1 MDTTAACSA
10 PARASRSRC
19 PRATTPRAS
28 PTATPPPLPPRAAA
42 RRRRLQSAGV
52 GGFDVG
58 DFVFRADLTI
68 RSDPAS
74 AWYACVC
81 AQTPPALPPSPP
93 PPSPPPSP
101 ASPDPSPPPM
111 PPPFPPPPEGVRMT
125 EIEQAITEFN
135 VTNYT
140 TNYSVAAILTAQM
153 PELHAN
159 ISTMVANITTVDGTV
174 VDLSALWDANFS
186 ISTTER
192 RLELA
197 DTCIVTQVTK
207 LHVRIVFNETVESTK
222 VNEMMVNDWDSY
234 ITYRYILV
242 PCAPPK
248 YVTHEEV
255 LLPPPSPPSPPPPLL
270 SLCAAHGLEE
280 IECRDNVVVAGRRL
294 SHPLDGPDAEAIGC
308 VLPSPPSPPP
318 TCEYVRT
325 PYYDRYL
332 NEKWGNRLPK
342 DAPNNIYLNDKIFV
356 HWGGRNGA
364 PYGGVDLEW
373 NRTTG
378 ESDWEKLSDGERVG
392 HAFSF
397 HFNHSVSCEEIG
409 MYPVHDKDVCQT
421 AFDQTGLP
429 PHKINNGN
437 PANADF
443 DHIGPDD
450 DPNTLQISD
459 DGGYLI
465 YAADNAAQYAWSP
478 IVQEHSHEWIFVSY
492 YSSGDVVRSTKEQD
506 TYGMMGGDRFER
518 GCQLV
523 SGFPKRWAPCQCWA
537 LEHDFYGTPRLIY
550 NDETNNGVDD
560 TLESGTSFRQD
571 PMSSPWEY
579 KPALVSYC
587 SKTPG
592 VCQGLPAA
600 DPSPPPPPLAPEAL
614 RHPSCYS
621 ELTEEPNTHR
631 ICKCSDHPAPPPPP
645 SAAPQT
651 PPPAPAPPGFWHC
664 TEHATEAA
672 ARLAVH
678 EARQASPGA
687 LILQADD
694 FDVCVQTRAESHWRY
709 DADNPDPS
717 DPRHLPYFG
726 HVLLDRLDGSVVVNE
741 NCAQPH
747 QRDYNSNR
755 RRLADAWEPK
765 YRDGLF
771 FDQMVYNGN
780 RNFTQLADGSTQW
793 YHEPAAPAQDFL
805 YGKWMCV
812 PQDHPT
818 PPPSPPLPPPPPLPP
833 HHVAAFATQVNVGLL
848 ASATDADATLAQGA
862 IMTAIADAVHAVDAT
877 AQVQFFQ
884 QTSDGNGRR
893 LSESDVEATIIV
905 TGSTY
910 PGENSWKLECTNG
923 FSLFSGNGPYTGGNP
938 YTGTHSVPACT
949 TCTLYLYD
957 SYSDGWN
964 GNTWSAT
971 GWSAE
976 TYTMDVGQ
984 IRRGDRSHPSARGA
998 VLPAAPVAAAPP
1010 ALPAV
1015 AAAAAAAVALP
1026 AQRGAAAATLPARRG
1041 TPAAAALTAAPQ
1053 ARVRLRRQLQRRR
1066 VRHRAHDAD
1075 QLPRRG
1081 RDRDLHPGADG
1092 RARGGHRGRP
1102 RNRQGRHRRRRPVLR
1117 GRLWHGLQAR
1127 LRRRAAALATATAT
1141 PVVAHSRAAAE
1152 PAASA
1157 NCAALAGAAAARGAV
1172 DHRTQ
1177 QHVPRVELRSRVL
1190 PGPRRQPP
1198 VRLGR
1203 LCRPAGGGGHAAEA
1217 QRRHPGRA
1225 DACGQGQP

>member
-1 MDTTAACSA
+1 M
-10 PARASRSRC
+10 
-19 PRATTPRAS
+19 
-28 PTATPPPLPPRAAA
+28 
-42 RRRRLQSAGV
+42 
-52 GGFDVG
+52 
-58 DFVFRADLTI
+58 
-68 RSDPAS
+68 
-74 AWYACVC
+74 
-81 AQTPPALPPSPP
+81 
-93 PPSPPPSP
+93 
-101 ASPDPSPPPM
+101 
-111 PPPFPPPPEGVRMT
+111 
-125 EIEQAITEFN
+125 
-135 VTNYT
+135 
-140 TNYSVAAILTAQM
+140 
-153 PELHAN
+153 
-159 ISTMVANITTVDGTV
+159 
-174 VDLSALWDANFS
+174 
-186 ISTTER
+186 
-192 RLELA
+192 
-197 DTCIVTQVTK
+197 
-207 LHVRIVFNETVESTK
+207 
-222 VNEMMVNDWDSY
+222 
-234 ITYRYILV
+234 
-242 PCAPPK
+242 
-248 YVTHEEV
+248 
-255 LLPPPSPPSPPPPLL
+255 
-270 SLCAAHGLEE
+270 
-280 IECRDNVVVAGRRL
+280 
-294 SHPLDGPDAEAIGC
+294 
-308 VLPSPPSPPP
+308 
-318 TCEYVRT
+318 
-325 PYYDRYL
+325 
-332 NEKWGNRLPK
+332 PK

-492 YSSGDVVRSTKEQD
+492 YSSGDVVRNTKEED

-621 ELTEEPNTHR
+621 EPTEEPNTHR

-923 FSLFSGNGPYTGGNP
+923 FSLFSGNGPYTGANP

-976 TYTMDVGQ
+976 TYSMAWGRFDEATVPIPPLEGQ
-984 IRRGDRSHPSARGA
+984 SCPPPPSPPPHPPYPPSQPPP
-998 VLPAAPVAAAPP
+998 LPPSPYPPNAAPRPPPFPPDAAPLPPPPSPPPPKPAYDCDGNCNDAACGTEPTTQISYRVVVETETYTQAQMDALEAAIAGVHATVKAAIGADALCYVGDFGTGFKPVYGDAPPPSPPPPPPPSSPTPAPPPSPPHPPTAPPSPAQPPRAGQWTIGHSSTFQESSCDRVCSLVPGGNHRCDSDDFAARLVEVDTPQKLNDVIQDARMRAVKVNLNSNERDLDIVAFGYDELEGDSYGGVSDQRTTCYEAATGGSLYNTETDWAFAPRMVLDENGPFKCAVRAP
-1010 ALPAV
+1010 ALPAPNCSLEYSSATTEGLASTTGMKRVCWCTEKYAPPGAPPWAPGLAPV
-1015 AAAAAAAVALP
+1015 AP
-1026 AQRGAAAATLPARRG
+1026 P
-1041 TPAAAALTAAPQ
+1041 PPPPPTA
-1053 ARVRLRRQLQRRR
+1053 
-1066 VRHRAHDAD
+1066 
-1075 QLPRRG
+1075 G
-1081 RDRDLHPGADG
+1081 RWTIHHIEGLSCTSTCAADG
-1092 RARGGHRGRP
+1092 RTCNSADFLSRLVEVNTQVKLIGVINDVRTRAVRTDPFFGTTTYHEVAFGYDEDASEYDYDDAPPSPQTTCQGMQDGSETWSWSTVDEYLRAPRMLSATTMNFQLTSADWNSMRKCAVRP
-1102 RNRQGRHRRRRPVLR
+1102 PEYNQVMDCDLTTGSSFRRICWCSDP
-1117 GRLWHGLQAR
+1117 
-1127 LRRRAAALATATAT
+1127 
-1141 PVVAHSRAAAE
+1141 
-1152 PAASA
+1152 
-1157 NCAALAGAAAARGAV
+1157 
-1172 DHRTQ
+1172 
-1177 QHVPRVELRSRVL
+1177 
-1190 PGPRRQPP
+1190 
-1198 VRLGR
+1198 
-1203 LCRPAGGGGHAAEA
+1203 
-1217 QRRHPGRA
+1217 
-1225 DACGQGQP
+1225 